1 MNGAGETNTRHDSLT
16 IRIVRKFLE
25 SNLSMV
31 LLLVSIGAGA
41 IALAVT
47 PREEEP
53 QITVAAAN
61 VMVSFPGHGAPDVE
75 QLVSTPLEK
84 MLLQVPGVERVY
96 SRSMPGQS
104 IVTVRFYVGQP
115 LEPSY
120 VKLIRKLNENLDR
133 TTPGVAGWVVK
144 PIDVDDVPVVTF
156 TLTSATRDDY
166 ELRRMADELVTR
178 LQGVPNAGVAYVV
191 GGRPRELLVRP
202 SAARMASYRVAALDL
217 SRAIQA
223 SNSSV
228 LAGAFDR
235 TDRGVRVQAGEFIAD
250 ARDLQNLV
258 VGAWNGRP
266 VYLRD
271 VADVQDGPG
280 EFSDYV
286 RFHRG
291 PAWDHPKE
299 SGAAGSLIGG
309 KGDPEPPRSASQP
322 AVTIAVAKKHG
333 TNNVWVA
340 RDLLAQMA
348 ELKKAILPADVQ
360 VVVTR
365 NYGVTANDKVKELQA
380 GLLVAIAVVMALLA
394 IGLGY
399 RQALVVAIVVPSVF
413 GLTLIVNYLLGFS
426 INRIS
431 LFALTVALGLLVDD
445 PIVDVENIHRH
456 FHLRGK
462 ATPDV
467 VLEAVNEVR
476 PPLIAATFAVILSF
490 LPMLFVTDM
499 MGQYLRPMAANI
511 PVAMLM
517 SLTVSFTITPWLAYR
532 LLKGHRAGAV
542 EPAPTGGRPSGP
554 RRFFD
559 ATLRP
564 LLARRRLGRAFL
576 AVVMLLFAG
585 SVLLVLT
592 RRVQVKQ
599 LPYDNKDEMLLALDM
614 PAGTTLER
622 TDAVSRDFERYLA
635 SVAEVTDFEAYVGTA
650 SPVDFNGLMRQYFL
664 RRAPNR
670 ADIRVNLV
678 HKTERAYASHE
689 LALRL
694 RADLT
699 AIAARDGVKLKIVE
713 LPAGPPAM
721 STVVAAIYG
730 GPTQSYADLEQAASI
745 VKARMGREPG
755 LVDIDDTVD
764 EDQAKYVFEVDR
776 QKAALNGLTTD
787 EISRTIALAL
797 GSQSPGAAQVP
808 HERAPVR
815 IALWFPRAERSSTV
829 DLARI
834 YAKGAG
840 GNLVPLSEVG
850 AWRTT
855 VEDKTIYH
863 RQLQRVV
870 YVLGETA
877 GRPPVETILD
887 LRADRVEGR
896 DRGFVDAKAE
906 PRPLDRRTMFHQGGG
921 IPWGVPPG
929 ISVGWWDEGEMY
941 VTLHLFRDLALAMLA
956 ALAGIYVILMNQTGS
971 YRLPLTIMRA
981 IPLMVIGVL
990 PGFWLL
996 NQIGSHAV
1004 GGFRNPIFFSGPAFM
1019 GMIALAGIVTRNSI
1033 IIVDFIHIGLL
1044 RGLPLEEAILESVS
1058 VRLRPILLTS
1068 GAAVLG
1074 AIPITLDTVFGG
1086 MAWSLIF
1093 GLVVSTLFSLFVIP
1107 VTYNVVYANKPDH
1120 GLPDMIRRKLA
1131 ASLGEQA
1138 AAGKQSVSV

>member
-1 MNGAGETNTRHDSLT
+1 MSELHDSLT

-31 LLLVSIGAGA
+31 FILVSIAAGVL
-41 IALAVT
+41 ALLVT

-53 QITVAAAN
+53 QIIVAAAN
-61 VMVSFPGHGAPDVE
+61 VMVSFPGHTAQDVE
-75 QLVSTPLEK
+75 QLVSTPLER
-84 MLLQVPGVERVY
+84 MLSQIPGVEYVY

-104 IVTVRFYVGQP
+104 IVTARFYVGQP

-120 VKLIRKLNENLDR
+120 VKLIRKLNENMDR
-133 TTPGVAGWVVK
+133 ITPGVAGWVVK
-144 PIDVDDVPVVTF
+144 PIDVDDVPIVTF
-156 TLTSATRDDY
+156 TLTSGSRDDY
-166 ELRRMADELVTR
+166 ALRRMADEIVAR
-178 LQGVPNAGVAYVV
+178 LQGVENAGVAYVV
-191 GGRPRELLVRP
+191 GGRPRELLIRP
-202 SAARMASYRVAALDL
+202 SAASMASYRIAALDL

-228 LAGAFDR
+228 LAGTFDR
-235 TDRGVRVQAGEFIAD
+235 NDQDVRVQAGQFIAD

-258 VGAWNGRP
+258 VGASNGRP

-271 VADVQDGPG
+271 IAEVRDGPG
-280 EFSDYV
+280 EFLDYV

-291 PAWDHPKE
+291 LAWDHPKE
-299 SGAAGSLIGG
+299 VGAAGSLIGG
-309 KGDPEPPRSASQP
+309 TRTQAPPKHGFQP

-340 RDLLAQMA
+340 EALLKRMGELQA
-348 ELKKAILPADVQ
+348 EILPADVQ

-365 NYGVTANDKVKELQA
+365 NYGVTANDKVKELEA

-394 IGLGY
+394 MGLGF
-399 RQALVVAIVVPSVF
+399 RQALVVAIAVPCVF
-413 GLTLIVNYLLGFS
+413 GLTLIVNYFLGFS

-456 FHLRGK
+456 FQMRGK
-462 ATPDV
+462 ATVDI

-490 LPMLFVTDM
+490 LPLLFVTDM

-511 PVAMLM
+511 PVTMIM
-517 SLTVSFTITPWLAYR
+517 SLVVSFTITPWLAYHM
-532 LLKGHRAGAV
+532 LKKHAV
-542 EPAPTGGRPSGP
+542 SEAECAAPPDAISGP
-554 RRFFD
+554 RRFFN
-559 ATLRP
+559 ATLLPLIKRP
-564 LLARRRLGRAFL
+564 RRGRLFLLL
-576 AVVMLLFAG
+576 VMLLFIG

-592 RRVQVKQ
+592 RHVQVKQ
-599 LPYDNKDEMLLALDM
+599 LPYDNKDEMLLVLDM

-622 TDAVSRDFERYLA
+622 TDAAARDFEHYLQ
-635 SVAEVTDFEAYVGTA
+635 SVPEITDFEAYVGTT

-670 ADIRVNLV
+670 ADIRINLI
-678 HKTERAYASHE
+678 HKTERDYASHS
-689 LALRL
+689 LGLRL
-694 RADLT
+694 RSDLT
-699 AIAARDGVKLKIVE
+699 AIAQRDGVKLKIVE

-721 STVVAAIYG
+721 STLVAAVYG
-730 GPTQSYADLEQAASI
+730 SPTQSYEDIIGAASV
-745 VKARMGREPG
+745 VKARIRRELG
-755 LVDIDDTVD
+755 VVDVDDTVD
-764 EDQAKYVFEVDR
+764 EDQTKYVFEVDK
-776 QKAALNGLTTD
+776 QKAALNGLSTD
-787 EISRTIALAL
+787 EISRTIGLAL
-797 GSQSPGAAQVP
+797 GSQAAGAAQIP
-808 HERAPVR
+808 YERTPVR
-815 IALWFPRAERSSTV
+815 IALWFPRAERSSTI

-834 YAKGAG
+834 YAKGTG
-840 GNLVPLSEVG
+840 GSLVPLSEVG

-855 VEDKTIYH
+855 IEDKTIYH

-870 YVLGETA
+870 YVMGEMA

-887 LRADRVEGR
+887 LTADQVQGGQRS
-896 DRGFVDAKAE
+896 FVDMQAS
-906 PRPLDRRTMFHQGGG
+906 PRPLNQRTMFRQGGG
-921 IPWGVPPG
+921 IPWAVSNG
-929 ISVGWWDEGEMY
+929 ITVHWWDEGEMY
-941 VTLHLFRDLALAMLA
+941 ITIHLFRDLAFAMLT
-956 ALAGIYVILMNQTGS
+956 ALIAIYIILMNQTGS

-981 IPLMVIGVL
+981 IPLMVIGVM

-996 NQIGSHAV
+996 NQIGQHSI
-1004 GGFRNPIFFSGPAFM
+1004 GGFRNPVFFSGPAFI

-1033 IIVDFIHIGLL
+1033 IIVDFIQLGLL
-1044 RGLPLEEAILESVS
+1044 RGLSLEEAILNSVS

-1093 GLVVSTLFSLFVIP
+1093 GLIVSTLFSLFVIP
-1107 VTYNVVYANKPDH
+1107 VTYYIVYAKKPNH
-1120 GLPDMIRRKLA
+1120 GLPDNIRKKLA
-1131 ASLGEQA
+1131 ASLSQEPNA
-1138 AAGKQSVSV
+1138 S

>member
-1 MNGAGETNTRHDSLT
+1 MSQPHDSLT

-31 LLLVSIGAGA
+31 FILVSITAGVV
-41 IALAVT
+41 ALLVT

-53 QITVAAAN
+53 QIIVAAAN
-61 VMVSFPGHGAPDVE
+61 VMASFPGHSAQDVE

-84 MLLQVPGVERVY
+84 MMFQIPGVEYVY

-120 VKLIRKLNENLDR
+120 VKLVRKLNENTDR
-133 TTPGVAGWVVK
+133 VTPGVSGWVVK
-144 PIDVDDVPVVTF
+144 PIDVDDVPIVTF
-156 TLTSATRDDY
+156 TLTSGSRDDY
-166 ELRRMADELVTR
+166 ELRRMADEIVDR
-178 LQGVPNAGVAYVV
+178 LQNVDNAGLTYVV
-191 GGRPRELLVRP
+191 GGRPRELLIRP
-202 SAARMASYRVAALDL
+202 SAARMASYRISALDL
-217 SRAIQA
+217 GRAIQG

-228 LAGAFDR
+228 LAGSFDR
-235 TDRGVRVQAGEFIAD
+235 NDQDVRVQAGQFIAD

-258 VGAWNGRP
+258 VGASNGRP
-266 VYLRD
+266 IYMRD
-271 VADVQDGPG
+271 VAEITDGPG
-280 EFSDYV
+280 EFTDYV

-291 PAWDHPKE
+291 LAWNHPKE
-299 SGAAGSLIGG
+299 EGAAGSLIGAS
-309 KGDPEPPRSASQP
+309 DTPAPPKYGSQP

-340 RDLLAQMA
+340 EDLLKRMG
-348 ELKKAILPADVQ
+348 ELKKQILPADVQ

-365 NYGVTANDKVKELQA
+365 NYGVTANDKVKELEE

-399 RQALVVAIVVPSVF
+399 RQALVVAIAVPCVF

-456 FHLRGK
+456 FKLRGR
-462 ATPDV
+462 ATADI

-490 LPMLFVTDM
+490 LPLLFVTDM

-511 PVAMLM
+511 PVTMIM
-517 SLTVSFTITPWLAYR
+517 SLVVSFTITPWLAYHM
-532 LLKGHRAGAV
+532 LKKHAVDQAEGA
-542 EPAPTGGRPSGP
+542 APRDSVSGP
-554 RRFFD
+554 RRFFN
-559 ATLRP
+559 ATLLP
-564 LLARRRLGRAFL
+564 LIERRRLGRLFL
-576 AVVMLLFAG
+576 LLVMLLFVG
-585 SVLLVLT
+585 SVLLVLS

-599 LPYDNKDEMLLALDM
+599 LPYDNKDEMLLVLDM

-622 TDAVSRDFERYLA
+622 TDAAARDFEHYLA
-635 SVAEVTDFEAYVGTA
+635 SVPEITDFEAYVGTA
-650 SPVDFNGLMRQYFL
+650 SPVDFNGMMRQYFL

-670 ADIRVNLV
+670 GDIRINLI
-678 HKTERAYASHE
+678 HKTERVDASHS
-689 LALRL
+689 LALRI
-694 RADLT
+694 RGDLT
-699 AIAARDGVKLKIVE
+699 AIAQRDGVKLKIVE

-721 STVVAAIYG
+721 STLVAAVYG
-730 GPTQSYADLEQAASI
+730 SPTQSYRDLMDAASI
-745 VKARMGREPG
+745 VEARMRRELG
-755 LVDIDDTVD
+755 VVDVDDTVE
-764 EDQAKYVFEVDR
+764 EDQTKYVFDVDK
-776 QKAALNGLTTD
+776 QKAALNGVSTD
-787 EISRTIALAL
+787 EISRTIGLAL
-797 GSQSPGAAQVP
+797 GSQAAGAAQIP
-808 HERAPVR
+808 YERTPVR
-815 IALWFPRAERSSTV
+815 IVLWFPRAERSSTI
-829 DLARI
+829 DLSRI
-834 YAKGAG
+834 YAKATGE
-840 GNLVPLSEVG
+840 NLVPLSEVG

-855 VEDKTIYH
+855 IEDKTIYH

-870 YVLGETA
+870 YVLGEMA

-887 LRADRVEGR
+887 LMADRVQGGQ
-896 DRGFVDAKAE
+896 RGFVNMQAP
-906 PRPLDRRTMFHQGGG
+906 PRPLNQRTMFRKGGG
-921 IPWGVPPG
+921 IPWAVPNG

-941 VTLHLFRDLALAMLA
+941 ITIHLFRDLAVAMLI
-956 ALAGIYVILMNQTGS
+956 ALIAIYIVLMNQTGS
-971 YRLPLTIMRA
+971 FRLPLTIMRA

-996 NQIGSHAV
+996 NQIGHHSI
-1004 GGFRNPIFFSGPAFM
+1004 GGFRNPVFFSGPAFI

-1033 IIVDFIHIGLL
+1033 IIVDFIQLGLL
-1044 RGLPLEEAILESVS
+1044 RGRSLEEAILNSVS

-1086 MAWSLIF
+1086 MAWALIF
-1093 GLVVSTLFSLFVIP
+1093 GLIASTLFSLFVIP

-1120 GLPDMIRRKLA
+1120 GLPENIRRKLA
-1131 ASLGEQA
+1131 ASLPQEPA
-1138 AAGKQSVSV
+1138 AS

>member
-1 MNGAGETNTRHDSLT
+1 MSRPHDSFT

-31 LLLVSIGAGA
+31 FILVSIAAGVV
-41 IALAVT
+41 ALVVT

-61 VMVSFPGHGAPDVE
+61 IMVSFPGHSAQDVE

-84 MLLQVPGVERVY
+84 MMFQVPGVEYVY

-120 VKLIRKLNENLDR
+120 VKLVRKLNENMDHI
-133 TTPGVAGWVVK
+133 TPGVSGWVVK
-144 PIDVDDVPVVTF
+144 PIDVDDVPIVTF
-156 TLTSATRDDY
+156 TLTSGSRDDY
-166 ELRRMADELVTR
+166 ELRRMADEIVDR
-178 LQGVPNAGVAYVV
+178 LQNVDNAGLAYVV
-191 GGRPRELLVRP
+191 GGRPRELLIRP
-202 SAARMASYRVAALDL
+202 SAARMASYRISALDL

-228 LAGAFDR
+228 LAGSFDR
-235 TDRGVRVQAGEFIAD
+235 SDQNVRVQAGQFIAD
-250 ARDLQNLV
+250 ARDLENLV
-258 VGAWNGRP
+258 VGASGGRP

-271 VADVQDGPG
+271 VADVTDGPG
-280 EFSDYV
+280 EFTDYV

-291 PAWDHPKE
+291 LAWNHPKE
-299 SGAAGSLIGG
+299 EGAAGSLIGAS
-309 KGDPEPPRSASQP
+309 DTPAPPRYGSQP
-322 AVTIAVAKKHG
+322 AVTIAIAKKHG

-340 RDLLAQMA
+340 EDLLKRMG
-348 ELKKAILPADVQ
+348 ELKKQILPADVQ

-365 NYGVTANDKVKELQA
+365 NYGVTANDKVKELED

-399 RQALVVAIVVPSVF
+399 RQALIVAIAVPCVF
-413 GLTLIVNYLLGFS
+413 GLTLIVNYFLGFS

-456 FHLRGK
+456 FKMRGR
-462 ATPDV
+462 ATADI

-490 LPMLFVTDM
+490 LPLLFVTDM
-499 MGQYLRPMAANI
+499 MGQYLRPMAADI
-511 PVAMLM
+511 PVTMIM
-517 SLTVSFTITPWLAYR
+517 SLVVSFTITPWLAYHM
-532 LLKGHRAGAV
+532 LKRHAV
-542 EPAPTGGRPSGP
+542 DEGEDPAPANAVSGT
-554 RRFFD
+554 RRFFN

-564 LLARRRLGRAFL
+564 LIRGRRRGRLFL
-576 AVVMLLFAG
+576 LFIMLLFIS

-599 LPYDNKDEMLLALDM
+599 LPYDNKDEMLLVLDM

-622 TDAVSRDFERYLA
+622 TDAVARDFEHYLA
-635 SVAEVTDFEAYVGTA
+635 SVPEITDFEAYVGTA
-650 SPVDFNGLMRQYFL
+650 SPVDFNGMMRQYFL

-670 ADIRVNLV
+670 GDIRINLI
-678 HKTERAYASHE
+678 HKTERAYPSHS

-699 AIAARDGVKLKIVE
+699 AIAQRDGVKLKIVE

-721 STVVAAIYG
+721 STVVAAVYG
-730 GPTQSYADLEQAASI
+730 SPTQSYKDIIAAASI
-745 VKARMGREPG
+745 VKARMRRELG
-755 LVDIDDTVD
+755 VVDVDDTVD
-764 EDQAKYVFEVDR
+764 EDQTKYVFDVDK
-776 QKAALNGLTTD
+776 QKAALNGVSTD
-787 EISRTIALAL
+787 EISRTIGLAL
-797 GSQSPGAAQVP
+797 GSQPAGAAQIP
-808 HERAPVR
+808 YERTPVK
-815 IALWFPRAERSSTV
+815 IVLWFPRAERSSTI
-829 DLARI
+829 DLSRI
-834 YAKGAG
+834 YAKGTA

-850 AWRTT
+850 EWRTT
-855 VEDKTIYH
+855 IEDKTIYH
-863 RQLQRVV
+863 RQLQRVA
-870 YVLGETA
+870 YVLGEMA

-887 LRADRVEGR
+887 ITADQVR
-896 DRGFVDAKAE
+896 DGQRSFVDMQAP
-906 PRPLDRRTMFHQGGG
+906 PRTLSQRTMFRKGGG
-921 IPWGVPPG
+921 IPWAVPNG
-929 ISVGWWDEGEMY
+929 ITVHWWDEGEMY
-941 VTLHLFRDLALAMLA
+941 ITIHLFRDLAFAMLT
-956 ALAGIYVILMNQTGS
+956 ALIGIYIILMNQTGS
-971 YRLPLTIMRA
+971 FRLPLTIMRA
-981 IPLMVIGVL
+981 IPLMVIGVM

-996 NQIGSHAV
+996 NHIGQHNI
-1004 GGFRNPIFFSGPAFM
+1004 GGFRNPVFFSGPAFI

-1033 IIVDFIHIGLL
+1033 IIVDFIQLGLL
-1044 RGLPLEEAILESVS
+1044 RGLPLEEAILNSVS

-1093 GLVVSTLFSLFVIP
+1093 GLIVSTLFSLFVIP

-1120 GLPDMIRRKLA
+1120 GLPENIRKKLA
-1131 ASLGEQA
+1131 ASLG
-1138 AAGKQSVSV
+1138 

>member
-1 MNGAGETNTRHDSLT
+1 MSQPHESLT

-31 LLLVSIGAGA
+31 FILVSIAAGVV
-41 IALAVT
+41 ALLVT

-53 QITVAAAN
+53 QIIVAAAN
-61 VMVSFPGHGAPDVE
+61 VLVSFPGHTAHDVE

-84 MLLQVPGVERVY
+84 MLFQIPGVEYVY

-133 TTPGVAGWVVK
+133 ITPGAAGWVVK
-144 PIDVDDVPVVTF
+144 PIDVDDVPIVTF
-156 TLTSATRDDY
+156 TLTSGSRDDY
-166 ELRRMADELVTR
+166 GLRRMADEIVAR
-178 LQGVPNAGVAYVV
+178 LQGVDNAGVAYVV
-191 GGRPRELLVRP
+191 GGRPRELLLRP
-202 SAARMASYRVAALDL
+202 SAARMASYRIAALDL

-228 LAGAFDR
+228 LAGTFDR
-235 TDRGVRVQAGEFIAD
+235 NDQDVRVQAGQFIAD

-258 VGAWNGRP
+258 LGAWNGRP

-271 VADVQDGPG
+271 VAEVRDGPG
-280 EFSDYV
+280 EFLDYV

-291 PAWDHPKE
+291 LAWDHPKE
-299 SGAAGSLIGG
+299 EGAAGSLIGG
-309 KGDPEPPRSASQP
+309 TAALAPPKYRSQP

-340 RDLLAQMA
+340 GDLLKRME
-348 ELKKAILPADVQ
+348 ELKAEILPADVQ

-365 NYGVTANDKVKELQA
+365 NYGVTANDKVKELEE
-380 GLLVAIAVVMALLA
+380 GLLVAIAVVMALLV
-394 IGLGY
+394 IGLGF
-399 RQALVVAIVVPSVF
+399 RQALVVAIAVPCVF
-413 GLTLIVNYLLGFS
+413 GLTLIVNYFLGFS
-426 INRIS
+426 IIRIS

-456 FHLRGK
+456 FQMRGK
-462 ATPDV
+462 ATADI

-490 LPMLFVTDM
+490 LPLLFVTDM

-511 PVAMLM
+511 PVTMIM
-517 SLTVSFTITPWLAYR
+517 SLVVSFTITPWLAYR
-532 LLKGHRAGAV
+532 LLKDSSAGEA
-542 EPAPTGGRPSGP
+542 EGAAPRNSFSGP
-554 RRFFD
+554 RRFFN
-559 ATLRP
+559 ATLLPLIKRP
-564 LLARRRLGRAFL
+564 RRGRLFLLL
-576 AVVMLLFAG
+576 VTLLFIG
-585 SVLLVLT
+585 SILLVLT

-599 LPYDNKDEMLLALDM
+599 LPYDNKDEMLLVLDM
-614 PAGTTLER
+614 PVGTTLER
-622 TDAVSRDFERYLA
+622 SDAAARDFERYLE
-635 SVAEVTDFEAYVGTA
+635 SVPEITDFEAYVGTA
-650 SPVDFNGLMRQYFL
+650 SPVDFNGMMRQYFL

-670 ADIRVNLV
+670 ADIRINLI
-678 HKTERAYASHE
+678 HKTERDYASHS

-699 AIAARDGVKLKIVE
+699 AIAQRDGVKLKIVE

-721 STVVAAIYG
+721 STVVSAVYG
-730 GPTQSYADLEQAASI
+730 SPTQSYEGIIGAASI
-745 VKARMGREPG
+745 VKARMRREPG
-755 LVDIDDTVD
+755 VVDVDDTVE
-764 EDQAKYVFEVDR
+764 EDQTKYVFEVDK
-776 QKAALNGLTTD
+776 QKAALNGVSTD

-797 GSQSPGAAQVP
+797 GSQAAGAAQIP
-808 HERAPVR
+808 YERTPVR
-815 IALWFPRAERSSTV
+815 IVLWFPRAERSSTI

-840 GNLVPLSEVG
+840 GNLVPLLEVG
-850 AWRTT
+850 SWRTT
-855 VEDKTIYH
+855 IEDKTIYH

-870 YVLGETA
+870 YVLAEMV

-887 LRADRVEGR
+887 LAADQVQAGGR
-896 DRGFVDAKAE
+896 SFVDMQAP
-906 PRPLDRRTMFHQGGG
+906 PRPLNQRTMFRKGGG
-921 IPWGVPPG
+921 IPWAVSNG
-929 ISVGWWDEGEMY
+929 ITVHWWDEGEMY
-941 VTLHLFRDLALAMLA
+941 ITIHLFRDLAFAMLT
-956 ALAGIYVILMNQTGS
+956 ALIAIYIILMNQTGS

-996 NQIGSHAV
+996 NQIGQHSI
-1004 GGFRNPIFFSGPAFM
+1004 GGFRNPVFFSGPAFI

-1033 IIVDFIHIGLL
+1033 IIVDFIQLGLL
-1044 RGLPLEEAILESVS
+1044 RGLSLEEAILNSVS

-1093 GLVVSTLFSLFVIP
+1093 GLIVSTLFSLFVIP
-1107 VTYNVVYANKPDH
+1107 VTYNVVYANKPNH
-1120 GLPDMIRRKLA
+1120 GLPDNIRKKLA
-1131 ASLGEQA
+1131 ASLGQEPTMP
-1138 AAGKQSVSV
+1138 

>member
-1 MNGAGETNTRHDSLT
+1 MSQSHDSLT

-31 LLLVSIGAGA
+31 FILVSIAAGVV
-41 IALAVT
+41 ALVVT

-61 VMVSFPGHGAPDVE
+61 VMVSFPGHSAQDVE

-84 MLLQVPGVERVY
+84 MMFQVPGVEYVY

-120 VKLIRKLNENLDR
+120 VKLVRKLNENMDR
-133 TTPGVAGWVVK
+133 VTPGVSGWVVK
-144 PIDVDDVPVVTF
+144 PIDVDDVPIVTF
-156 TLTSATRDDY
+156 TLTSGSRDDY
-166 ELRRMADELVTR
+166 ELRRMADEIVDR
-178 LQGVPNAGVAYVV
+178 LQNVDNAGLAYVV
-191 GGRPRELLVRP
+191 GGRPRELLIRP
-202 SAARMASYRVAALDL
+202 SASRMASYRVSALDL
-217 SRAIQA
+217 SRAIQG

-228 LAGAFDR
+228 LAGSFDR
-235 TDRGVRVQAGEFIAD
+235 SDRNVRVQAGQFIAD

-258 VGAWNGRP
+258 VGASGGRP
-266 VYLRD
+266 VYMRD
-271 VADVQDGPG
+271 VADVTDGPG
-280 EFSDYV
+280 EFTDYV

-291 PAWDHPKE
+291 LAWNHPKE
-299 SGAAGSLIGG
+299 EGAAGSMI
-309 KGDPEPPRSASQP
+309 DAAHTPAPPKYGSQP
-322 AVTIAVAKKHG
+322 AVTIAIAKKHG

-340 RDLLAQMA
+340 KDLLARMD
-348 ELKKAILPADVQ
+348 ELKKQILPADVQ

-365 NYGVTANDKVKELQA
+365 NYGVTANDKVKELED

-399 RQALVVAIVVPSVF
+399 RQALVVAIAVPCVF
-413 GLTLIVNYLLGFS
+413 GLTLIVNYFLGFS

-456 FHLRGK
+456 FKMRGK
-462 ATPDV
+462 ATADI

-490 LPMLFVTDM
+490 LPLLFVTDM

-511 PVAMLM
+511 PVTMIM
-517 SLTVSFTITPWLAYR
+517 SLVVSFTITPWLAYHM
-532 LLKGHRAGAV
+532 LKKHAV
-542 EPAPTGGRPSGP
+542 EEGEAPAPPNSASGT
-554 RRFFD
+554 RRFFN

-564 LLARRRLGRAFL
+564 LIQGRRRGRLFL
-576 AVVMLLFAG
+576 LFIMLLFIS

-599 LPYDNKDEMLLALDM
+599 LPYDNKDEMLLVLDM

-622 TDAVSRDFERYLA
+622 TDAAARDFEHYLA
-635 SVAEVTDFEAYVGTA
+635 SVPEITDFEAYVGTA
-650 SPVDFNGLMRQYFL
+650 SPVDFNGMMRQYFL

-670 ADIRVNLV
+670 GDIRINLI
-678 HKTERAYASHE
+678 HKTERAYPSHS

-699 AIAARDGVKLKIVE
+699 AIAQRDGVKLKIVE

-721 STVVAAIYG
+721 STVVAAVYG
-730 GPTQSYADLEQAASI
+730 GPTQSYKDLIAAASI
-745 VKARMGREPG
+745 VKARMRRELG
-755 LVDIDDTVD
+755 VVDVDDTVD
-764 EDQAKYVFEVDR
+764 EDQTKYVFDVDK
-776 QKAALNGLTTD
+776 QKAALNGVSTD
-787 EISRTIALAL
+787 EISRTIGLAL
-797 GSQSPGAAQVP
+797 GSQAAGAAQIP
-808 HERAPVR
+808 YERAPVK
-815 IALWFPRAERSSTV
+815 IVLWFPRAERSSTI
-829 DLARI
+829 DLSRI
-834 YAKGAG
+834 YAKGAA

-850 AWRTT
+850 EWRTT
-855 VEDKTIYH
+855 IEDKTIYH

-870 YVLGETA
+870 YVLGEMA

-887 LRADRVEGR
+887 ITADQVQDGR
-896 DRGFVDAKAE
+896 RSFVDMQAT
-906 PRPLDRRTMFHQGGG
+906 PRPLSQRTMFRKGAG
-921 IPWGVPPG
+921 IPWAVPDG
-929 ISVGWWDEGEMY
+929 ITVHWWDEGEMY
-941 VTLHLFRDLALAMLA
+941 ITIHLFRDLAFAMLT
-956 ALAGIYVILMNQTGS
+956 ALIGIYIILMNQTGS
-971 YRLPLTIMRA
+971 FRLPLTIMRA
-981 IPLMVIGVL
+981 IPLMVIGVM

-996 NQIGSHAV
+996 NHIGRHDI
-1004 GGFRNPIFFSGPAFM
+1004 GGFRNPVFFSGPAFI

-1033 IIVDFIHIGLL
+1033 IIVDFIQLGLM
-1044 RGLPLEEAILESVS
+1044 RGLSLEEAILNSVT

-1093 GLVVSTLFSLFVIP
+1093 GLIVSTLFSLFVIP

-1120 GLPDMIRRKLA
+1120 GLPENIRKKLA
-1131 ASLGEQA
+1131 ASMGQEPA
-1138 AAGKQSVSV
+1138 AL

>member
-1 MNGAGETNTRHDSLT
+1 MSQLHDSLT

-31 LLLVSIGAGA
+31 FILVSIAAGVV
-41 IALAVT
+41 ALVVT

-53 QITVAAAN
+53 QIIVAAAN
-61 VMVSFPGHGAPDVE
+61 VLVSFPGHTAQDVE

-84 MLLQVPGVERVY
+84 MMIQVPGVEYVY

-120 VKLIRKLNENLDR
+120 VKLIRKLNENMDR
-133 TTPGVAGWVVK
+133 TTPGAAGWVVK
-144 PIDVDDVPVVTF
+144 PLDVDDVPIVTF
-156 TLTSATRDDY
+156 TLTSGSRDDY
-166 ELRRMADELVTR
+166 ALRRMADEVVAR
-178 LQGVPNAGVAYVV
+178 LQGVENAGVAYVV
-191 GGRPRELLVRP
+191 GGRPRELLIRP
-202 SAARMASYRVAALDL
+202 SAARMASYRIAALDL

-228 LAGAFDR
+228 LAGTFDR
-235 TDRGVRVQAGEFIAD
+235 NDRDVRVQAGQFIAD

-258 VGAWNGRP
+258 VGASNGRP

-271 VADVQDGPG
+271 VAEVRDGPG
-280 EFSDYV
+280 EFLDYV

-291 PAWDHPKE
+291 LAWDHPKE
-299 SGAAGSLIGG
+299 KGAAGSLVGG
-309 KGDPEPPRSASQP
+309 TGAQAPPKHGSQP

-340 RDLLAQMA
+340 EALLKQMG
-348 ELKKAILPADVQ
+348 ELKAEILPADVQ
-360 VVVTR
+360 VAVTR
-365 NYGVTANDKVKELQA
+365 NYGVTANDKVKELEE

-394 IGLGY
+394 MGLGF
-399 RQALVVAIVVPSVF
+399 RQALVVAIAVPCVF
-413 GLTLIVNYLLGFS
+413 GLTLIVNYFLGFS

-456 FHLRGK
+456 FKMRGK
-462 ATPDV
+462 ATV
-467 VLEAVNEVR
+467 EIVLEAVNEVR

-490 LPMLFVTDM
+490 LPLLFVTDM

-511 PVAMLM
+511 PVTMLM
-517 SLTVSFTITPWLAYR
+517 SLVVSFTITPWLAYR
-532 LLKGHRAGAV
+532 LLKDHATGEAEGAV
-542 EPAPTGGRPSGP
+542 PRDSVSGP
-554 RRFFD
+554 RRFFN
-559 ATLRP
+559 ATLLP
-564 LLARRRLGRAFL
+564 LMKRSWRGRLFL
-576 AVVMLLFAG
+576 LLVLLLFIG

-599 LPYDNKDEMLLALDM
+599 LPYDNKDEILLVLDM

-622 TDAVSRDFERYLA
+622 TDAAARDFEHYLE
-635 SVAEVTDFEAYVGTA
+635 SVPEITDFEAYVGTA

-670 ADIRVNLV
+670 ADIRINLI
-678 HKTERAYASHE
+678 HKTERDYPSHS

-694 RADLT
+694 RADLA
-699 AIAARDGVKLKIVE
+699 AIAQRDGVKLKIVE

-721 STVVAAIYG
+721 STVVAAVYG
-730 GPTQSYADLEQAASI
+730 SSTQSYEDIIGAASI
-745 VKARMGREPG
+745 IKARLRRELG
-755 LVDIDDTVD
+755 VVDVDDTVD
-764 EDQAKYVFEVDR
+764 EDQTKYVFEVDK
-776 QKAALNGLTTD
+776 QKAALNGLSTD
-787 EISRTIALAL
+787 EISRTIGLAL
-797 GSQSPGAAQVP
+797 GSQVAGAAQIP
-808 HERAPVR
+808 YERTPVK
-815 IALWFPRAERSSTV
+815 IALWFPRAERSSMI

-834 YAKGAG
+834 YAKGTG

-855 VEDKTIYH
+855 IEDKTIYH

-870 YVLGETA
+870 YVLGEMA

-887 LRADRVEGR
+887 LTADQIQGGSRR
-896 DRGFVDAKAE
+896 FVDMQAP
-906 PRPLDRRTMFHQGGG
+906 PRPLNQRTMFRKGGG
-921 IPWGVPPG
+921 IPWAVPNG
-929 ISVGWWDEGEMY
+929 ITVRWWDEGEMY
-941 VTLHLFRDLALAMLA
+941 ITIHLFRDLAFAMLT
-956 ALAGIYVILMNQTGS
+956 ALIAIYIILMNQTGS

-981 IPLMVIGVL
+981 IPLMVIGVM

-996 NQIGSHAV
+996 NQIGQHNI
-1004 GGFRNPIFFSGPAFM
+1004 GGFRNPVFFSGPAFI

-1033 IIVDFIHIGLL
+1033 IIVDFIQLSLL
-1044 RGLPLEEAILESVS
+1044 RGLSLEEAILNSVS

-1093 GLVVSTLFSLFVIP
+1093 GLIVSTLFSLFVIP
-1107 VTYNVVYANKPDH
+1107 VTYYIVYAKKPNH
-1120 GLPDMIRRKLA
+1120 GLPDNIRKKLA
-1131 ASLGEQA
+1131 ASLGLEPNA
-1138 AAGKQSVSV
+1138 S

>member
-1 MNGAGETNTRHDSLT
+1 MNRPHESLT

-25 SNLSMV
+25 SNLSLV
-31 LLLVSIGAGA
+31 FILVSIAAGVV
-41 IALAVT
+41 ALLVT

-53 QITVAAAN
+53 QIIVAAAN
-61 VMVSFPGHGAPDVE
+61 VMVSFPGHSAQDVE

-84 MLLQVPGVERVY
+84 MLFQIPGVEYVY
-96 SRSMPGQS
+96 SRTMPGQS

-120 VKLIRKLNENLDR
+120 VKLIRKLNENMDQI
-133 TTPGVAGWVVK
+133 TPGAAGWVVK
-144 PIDVDDVPVVTF
+144 PIDVDDVPIVTF
-156 TLTSATRDDY
+156 TLTSGSRDDY
-166 ELRRMADELVTR
+166 ALRRMADEIDTR
-178 LQGVPNAGVAYVV
+178 LQGVENTGVAYVV
-191 GGRPRELLVRP
+191 GGRPRELLIRP
-202 SAARMASYRVAALDL
+202 SAARMASYRISALDV
-217 SRAIQA
+217 SRAIQG

-228 LAGAFDR
+228 LAGSFDR
-235 TDRGVRVQAGEFIAD
+235 NDQDVRVQAGQFIAD

-258 VGAWNGRP
+258 VGASNGRP
-266 VYLRD
+266 VYMRD
-271 VADVQDGPG
+271 VAEITDGPG
-280 EFSDYV
+280 EFTDYV
-286 RFHRG
+286 RFQRG
-291 PAWDHPKE
+291 LAWNHPRE
-299 SGAAGSLIGG
+299 EGAAGSLIGAS
-309 KGDPEPPRSASQP
+309 DTPAPPKYGSQP

-340 RDLLAQMA
+340 EDLLKRMG
-348 ELKKAILPADVQ
+348 ELKKQILPADVQ

-365 NYGVTANDKVKELQA
+365 NYGVTANDKVEELEE

-399 RQALVVAIVVPSVF
+399 RQALVVAIAVPCVF

-456 FHLRGK
+456 FKMRGK
-462 ATPDV
+462 ATADI

-490 LPMLFVTDM
+490 LPLLFVTDM

-511 PVAMLM
+511 PVTMIM
-517 SLTVSFTITPWLAYR
+517 SLVVSFTITPWLAYHM
-532 LLKGHRAGAV
+532 LKKHAVSEAEGAA
-542 EPAPTGGRPSGP
+542 APDAISRP
-554 RRFFD
+554 RRFFN
-559 ATLRP
+559 AALLP
-564 LLARRRLGRAFL
+564 LIQGRRRGRLFL
-576 AVVMLLFAG
+576 LLIMLLFAG

-599 LPYDNKDEMLLALDM
+599 LPYDNKDEMLLVLDM

-622 TDAVSRDFERYLA
+622 TDAVARDFERYLA
-635 SVAEVTDFEAYVGTA
+635 SVPEITDFEAYVGTA

-670 ADIRVNLV
+670 GDIRINLI
-678 HKTERAYASHE
+678 HKTERAYASHS

-694 RADLT
+694 RSDLT
-699 AIAARDGVKLKIVE
+699 AIAQRDGVKLKIVE

-721 STVVAAIYG
+721 STVVAAVYG
-730 GPTQSYADLEQAASI
+730 SPTQSYEDIIGAASI
-745 VKARMGREPG
+745 VKARMRRE
-755 LVDIDDTVD
+755 LAVVDVDDTVE
-764 EDQAKYVFEVDR
+764 EDQAKYVFEVDK
-776 QKAALNGLTTD
+776 QKAALNGLSTD
-787 EISRTIALAL
+787 GLSRTIGLAL
-797 GSQSPGAAQVP
+797 GSQAAGAAQIP
-808 HERAPVR
+808 YERTPVR
-815 IALWFPRAERSSTV
+815 IVLWFPRAERSSTI

-834 YAKGAG
+834 YAKGTG
-840 GNLVPLSEVG
+840 GSLVPLSEVG

-855 VEDKTIYH
+855 IEDKTIYH

-870 YVLGETA
+870 YVLGEMA

-887 LRADRVEGR
+887 ITADQIQGGHRS
-896 DRGFVDAKAE
+896 FVDMQAP
-906 PRPLDRRTMFHQGGG
+906 PRPLNQRTMFRRGGG
-921 IPWGVPPG
+921 IPWAVPNG
-929 ISVGWWDEGEMY
+929 ITVHWWDEGEMY
-941 VTLHLFRDLALAMLA
+941 ITIHLFRDLAFAMLA
-956 ALAGIYVILMNQTGS
+956 ALIGIYIILMNQTGS
-971 YRLPLTIMRA
+971 FRLPLTIMRA
-981 IPLMVIGVL
+981 IPLMVIGVM

-996 NQIGSHAV
+996 NQIGQHNI
-1004 GGFRNPIFFSGPAFM
+1004 GGFRNPVFFSGPAFI

-1033 IIVDFIHIGLL
+1033 IIVDFIQLGLL
-1044 RGLPLEEAILESVS
+1044 HGLSLEEAILNSVS

-1093 GLVVSTLFSLFVIP
+1093 GLIVSTLCSLFVIP

-1120 GLPDMIRRKLA
+1120 GLPENIRRKLA
-1131 ASLGEQA
+1131 ASLGQEPSA
-1138 AAGKQSVSV
+1138 S

>member
-1 MNGAGETNTRHDSLT
+1 MSQLHDSLT

-31 LLLVSIGAGA
+31 FILVSIAAGVV
-41 IALAVT
+41 ALVVT

-53 QITVAAAN
+53 QIIVAAAN
-61 VMVSFPGHGAPDVE
+61 VLVSFPGHTTQDVE

-84 MLLQVPGVERVY
+84 MMIQVPGVEYVY

-120 VKLIRKLNENLDR
+120 VKLVRKLNENMDR
-133 TTPGVAGWVVK
+133 TTPGAAGWVVK
-144 PIDVDDVPVVTF
+144 PIDVDDVPIVTF
-156 TLTSATRDDY
+156 TLTSGSRDDY
-166 ELRRMADELVTR
+166 ALRRMADEVVAR
-178 LQGVPNAGVAYVV
+178 LQGVENAGVAYVV
-191 GGRPRELLVRP
+191 GGRPRELLIRP
-202 SAARMASYRVAALDL
+202 SAARMASHRIAALDL

-228 LAGAFDR
+228 LAGTFDR
-235 TDRGVRVQAGEFIAD
+235 NDRDVRVQAGQFIAD

-258 VGAWNGRP
+258 VGASNGRP

-271 VADVQDGPG
+271 VAEVRDGPG
-280 EFSDYV
+280 EFLDYV

-291 PAWDHPKE
+291 LAWDHPKE
-299 SGAAGSLIGG
+299 EGAAGSLIGG
-309 KGDPEPPRSASQP
+309 TGAMAPPKHGSQP

-340 RDLLAQMA
+340 QALLKRMG
-348 ELKKAILPADVQ
+348 ELKAEILPADVQ
-360 VVVTR
+360 VAVTR
-365 NYGVTANDKVKELQA
+365 NYGATANDKVKELEE

-394 IGLGY
+394 MGLGF
-399 RQALVVAIVVPSVF
+399 RQALVVAIAVPCVF
-413 GLTLIVNYLLGFS
+413 GLTLIVNYFLGFS
-426 INRIS
+426 VNRIS

-456 FHLRGK
+456 FKMRGK
-462 ATPDV
+462 ATV
-467 VLEAVNEVR
+467 AIVLEAVNEVR

-490 LPMLFVTDM
+490 LPLLFVTDM

-511 PVAMLM
+511 PVTMLM
-517 SLTVSFTITPWLAYR
+517 SLVVSFTITPWLAYR
-532 LLKGHRAGAV
+532 LLKDHAAGEEGTASRDSV
-542 EPAPTGGRPSGP
+542 SGP
-554 RRFFD
+554 RLFFN
-559 ATLRP
+559 ATLHPLIKRP
-564 LLARRRLGRAFL
+564 RLGRLFL
-576 AVVMLLFAG
+576 LLVMLLFIG

-599 LPYDNKDEMLLALDM
+599 LPYDNKDEILLVLDM

-622 TDAVSRDFERYLA
+622 TDAAARDFEHYLE
-635 SVAEVTDFEAYVGTA
+635 SVPEITDFEAYVGTA

-664 RRAPNR
+664 RRSPNR
-670 ADIRVNLV
+670 ADIRINLI
-678 HKTERAYASHE
+678 HKTERDYPSHA
-689 LALRL
+689 LGLRL

-699 AIAARDGVKLKIVE
+699 AIAQRDGVKLKIVE

-721 STVVAAIYG
+721 STVVAAVYG
-730 GPTQSYADLEQAASI
+730 SPTQSYEDIIGAASI
-745 VKARMGREPG
+745 IKTRLRLELGV
-755 LVDIDDTVD
+755 VDVDDTVD
-764 EDQAKYVFEVDR
+764 EDQTKYVFEVDK
-776 QKAALNGLTTD
+776 QKAALNGLSTD
-787 EISRTIALAL
+787 EISRTIGLAL
-797 GSQSPGAAQVP
+797 GSQAAGAAQIP
-808 HERAPVR
+808 YERAPVK
-815 IALWFPRAERSSTV
+815 IALWFPRAERSSMI

-834 YAKGAG
+834 YAKGTG

-855 VEDKTIYH
+855 IEDKTIYH

-870 YVLGETA
+870 YVLGEMA

-887 LRADRVEGR
+887 LTADQVQGGSRS
-896 DRGFVDAKAE
+896 FVDMQAP
-906 PRPLDRRTMFHQGGG
+906 PRPLNQRTMFRKGGG
-921 IPWGVPPG
+921 IPWAVLKG
-929 ISVGWWDEGEMY
+929 ITVGWWDEGEMY
-941 VTLHLFRDLALAMLA
+941 ITIHLFRDLAFAMLT
-956 ALAGIYVILMNQTGS
+956 ALIAIYIILMNQTGS

-981 IPLMVIGVL
+981 IPLMVIGVM

-996 NQIGSHAV
+996 NQIGQHSI
-1004 GGFRNPIFFSGPAFM
+1004 GGFRNPVFFSGPAFI

-1033 IIVDFIHIGLL
+1033 IIVDFIQLGLL
-1044 RGLPLEEAILESVS
+1044 RGLSLEEAILNSVS

-1093 GLVVSTLFSLFVIP
+1093 GLIVSTLFSLFVIP
-1107 VTYNVVYANKPDH
+1107 VTYYIVYAKKPNH
-1120 GLPDMIRRKLA
+1120 GLPDNIRRKLA
-1131 ASLGEQA
+1131 ASLGLEPNA
-1138 AAGKQSVSV
+1138 S

>member
-1 MNGAGETNTRHDSLT
+1 MSQGHDSLT

-31 LLLVSIGAGA
+31 FILVSIAAGVV
-41 IALAVT
+41 ALVVT

-53 QITVAAAN
+53 QIIVAAAN
-61 VMVSFPGHGAPDVE
+61 VMVSFPGHTAQDVE

-84 MLLQVPGVERVY
+84 MLIQIPGVEYVY

-120 VKLIRKLNENLDR
+120 VKLVRKLNENADR
-133 TTPGVAGWVVK
+133 ATPGAAGWVVK
-144 PIDVDDVPVVTF
+144 PIDVDDVPIVTF
-156 TLTSATRDDY
+156 TLTSGAYDDY
-166 ELRRMADELVTR
+166 ALRRMADEIVTR
-178 LQGVPNAGVAYVV
+178 LQGVDNAGLSYVV
-191 GGRPRELLVRP
+191 GGRPRELLIRP
-202 SAARMASYRVAALDL
+202 SAARMASYRIAALDL
-217 SRAIQA
+217 SRAIQGA
-223 SNSSV
+223 NASV
-228 LAGAFDR
+228 LAGSFDR
-235 TDRGVRVQAGEFIAD
+235 NDQGVRVQVGQFIAD
-250 ARDLQNLV
+250 ARDLRSLV
-258 VGAWNGRP
+258 IGAWNGRP
-266 VYLRD
+266 VYLSD
-271 VADVQDGPG
+271 VAEVTDGPG
-280 EFSDYV
+280 EFTDYV

-291 PAWDHPKE
+291 LAWDHAKE
-299 SGAAGSLIGG
+299 VGAAGSLIGG
-309 KGDPEPPRSASQP
+309 SDTPAPPQYGSQP

-340 RDLLAQMA
+340 EDLLKRMS
-348 ELKKAILPADVQ
+348 ELKKEILPAGVQ

-365 NYGVTANDKVKELQA
+365 NYGVTANDKVKELEE

-399 RQALVVAIVVPSVF
+399 RQALVVAIAIPCVF
-413 GLTLIVNYLLGFS
+413 GLTLIVNYFLGFS

-456 FHLRGK
+456 FKMRGK
-462 ATPDV
+462 ATAEI

-490 LPMLFVTDM
+490 LPLLFVTDM

-511 PVAMLM
+511 PVTMIM
-517 SLTVSFTITPWLAYR
+517 SLVVSFTITPWLAYHM
-532 LLKGHRAGAV
+532 LKNDAVGESEGARQ
-542 EPAPTGGRPSGP
+542 PDTISGP
-554 RRFFD
+554 RRFFN

-564 LLARRRLGRAFL
+564 LLHGRRRGRLFL
-576 AVVMLLFAG
+576 LLILLLFVG

-599 LPYDNKDEMLLALDM
+599 LPYDNKDEMLLVLDM
-614 PAGTTLER
+614 PSGTTLER
-622 TDAVSRDFERYLA
+622 TDAAARDFERYLA
-635 SVAEVTDFEAYVGTA
+635 SVPEITDFEAYVGTA

-664 RRAPNR
+664 RRASNR
-670 ADIRVNLV
+670 GDIRINLI
-678 HKTERAYASHE
+678 HKTERADASHS

-699 AIAARDGVKLKIVE
+699 AIAQRDGVKLKIVE

-721 STVVAAIYG
+721 STVVAAVYG
-730 GPTQSYADLEQAASI
+730 SSTQSYEDIIAAASI
-745 VKARMGREPG
+745 IKTRLRRELG
-755 LVDIDDTVD
+755 VVDVDDTVE

-776 QKAALNGLTTD
+776 QKAALNGVSTD
-787 EISRTIALAL
+787 DVSRTIGLAL
-797 GSQSPGAAQVP
+797 GSQAVGAAQIP
-808 HERAPVR
+808 YERTPVR
-815 IALWFPRAERSSTV
+815 IALWFPRAERSSMI

-834 YAKGAG
+834 YAKGTG

-855 VEDKTIYH
+855 IEDKTIYH

-870 YVLGETA
+870 YVLGEMA

-887 LRADRVEGR
+887 ITADQLQGR
-896 DRGFVDAKAE
+896 QQSFVDMRAQ
-906 PRPLDRRTMFHQGGG
+906 PRPLNQRTMFRKGAG
-921 IPWGVPPG
+921 IPWAVPEG
-929 ISVGWWDEGEMY
+929 ITVHWWDEGEMY
-941 VTLHLFRDLALAMLA
+941 ITLHLFRDLAFAMLT
-956 ALAGIYVILMNQTGS
+956 ALIGIYVILMNQTGS
-971 YRLPLTIMRA
+971 FRLPLTIMRA

-996 NQIGSHAV
+996 NQLGQHSI
-1004 GGFRNPIFFSGPAFM
+1004 GGFRNPVFFSGPAFM

-1033 IIVDFIHIGLL
+1033 IIVDFIQLGLL
-1044 RGLPLEEAILESVS
+1044 RGLSLEEAILNSVS

-1093 GLVVSTLFSLFVIP
+1093 GLIVSTLFSLFVIP
-1107 VTYNVVYANKPDH
+1107 VTYSIVYANQPNH
-1120 GLPDMIRRKLA
+1120 GLPDNIRKKLT
-1131 ASLGEQA
+1131 ASLGEEPSA
-1138 AAGKQSVSV
+1138 S

>member
-1 MNGAGETNTRHDSLT
+1 MSQSQDSLT

-31 LLLVSIGAGA
+31 FILVSIAAGVV
-41 IALAVT
+41 ALLVT

-53 QITVAAAN
+53 QIIVAAAN
-61 VMVSFPGHGAPDVE
+61 IMVSFPGHSAQDVE

-84 MLLQVPGVERVY
+84 MMFQVAGVEYVY

-120 VKLIRKLNENLDR
+120 VKLVRKLNENVDR
-133 TTPGVAGWVVK
+133 VTPGVSGWVVK
-144 PIDVDDVPVVTF
+144 PIDVDDVPIVTF
-156 TLTSATRDDY
+156 TLTSGSRDDY
-166 ELRRMADELVTR
+166 ELRRMADEIVDR
-178 LQGVPNAGVAYVV
+178 LQNVDNAGLAYVV
-191 GGRPRELLVRP
+191 GGRPRELLIRP
-202 SAARMASYRVAALDL
+202 SAARMASYRISALDL

-228 LAGAFDR
+228 LAGSFDR
-235 TDRGVRVQAGEFIAD
+235 RDRNVRVQAGQFIAD
-250 ARDLQNLV
+250 ARDLENLV
-258 VGAWNGRP
+258 VGASGGRP
-266 VYLRD
+266 VYMRD
-271 VADVQDGPG
+271 VADVTDGPG
-280 EFSDYV
+280 EFTDYV

-291 PAWDHPKE
+291 LAWNHPKE
-299 SGAAGSLIGG
+299 EGAAGSLI
-309 KGDPEPPRSASQP
+309 DAPDTPAPPKYGSQP

-340 RDLLAQMA
+340 QGLLKRMG
-348 ELKKAILPADVQ
+348 ELKKQILPADVQ

-365 NYGVTANDKVKELQA
+365 NYGVTADDKVKELEN

-399 RQALVVAIVVPSVF
+399 RQALVVAIAVPCVF
-413 GLTLIVNYLLGFS
+413 GLTLIVNYFLGFS

-456 FHLRGK
+456 FKMRGK
-462 ATPDV
+462 ATADI

-490 LPMLFVTDM
+490 LPLLFVTDM

-511 PVAMLM
+511 PVTMIM
-517 SLTVSFTITPWLAYR
+517 SLVVSFTITPWLAYHM
-532 LLKGHRAGAV
+532 LKKHAV
-542 EPAPTGGRPSGP
+542 DETENPAPATSVSGT
-554 RRFFD
+554 RRFFN

-564 LLARRRLGRAFL
+564 LIRGRRSGRLFL
-576 AVVMLLFAG
+576 LFIMLLFVS

-599 LPYDNKDEMLLALDM
+599 LPYDNKDEMLLVLDM
-614 PAGTTLER
+614 PTGTTLER
-622 TDAVSRDFERYLA
+622 TDAAARDFEHYLA
-635 SVAEVTDFEAYVGTA
+635 SVPEITDFEAYVGTA
-650 SPVDFNGLMRQYFL
+650 SPVDFNGMMRQYFL

-670 ADIRVNLV
+670 GDIRINLI
-678 HKTERAYASHE
+678 HKTERAYSSHSV
-689 LALRL
+689 ALRL

-699 AIAARDGVKLKIVE
+699 AIAQRDGVKLKIVE

-721 STVVAAIYG
+721 STVVAAVYG
-730 GPTQSYADLEQAASI
+730 SPTQSYKDIIAAASI
-745 VKARMGREPG
+745 VKARMRRELG
-755 LVDIDDTVD
+755 VVDVDDTVD
-764 EDQAKYVFEVDR
+764 EDQTKYVFDVDK
-776 QKAALNGLTTD
+776 QKAALNGVSTD
-787 EISRTIALAL
+787 EISRTIGLAL
-797 GSQSPGAAQVP
+797 GSQSAGAAQIP
-808 HERAPVR
+808 YERTPVK
-815 IALWFPRAERSSTV
+815 IVLWFPRAERSSTI
-829 DLARI
+829 DLSRI
-834 YAKGAG
+834 YAKGTA

-850 AWRTT
+850 EWRTT
-855 VEDKTIYH
+855 IEDKTIYH

-870 YVLGETA
+870 YVLGEMA

-887 LRADRVEGR
+887 ITADQVQDGQRS
-896 DRGFVDAKAE
+896 FVDMQSA
-906 PRPLDRRTMFHQGGG
+906 PRPLSQRTMFRKGGG
-921 IPWGVPPG
+921 IPWAVPNG
-929 ISVGWWDEGEMY
+929 ITVHWWDEGEMY
-941 VTLHLFRDLALAMLA
+941 ITIHLFRDLAFAMLT
-956 ALAGIYVILMNQTGS
+956 ALIGIYIILMNQTGS
-971 YRLPLTIMRA
+971 FRLPLTIMRA
-981 IPLMVIGVL
+981 IPLMVIGVM

-996 NQIGSHAV
+996 NHIGQHNI
-1004 GGFRNPIFFSGPAFM
+1004 GGFRNPVFFSGPAFI

-1033 IIVDFIHIGLL
+1033 IIVDFVQLGLL
-1044 RGLPLEEAILESVS
+1044 RGLPLEEAILNSVS

-1093 GLVVSTLFSLFVIP
+1093 GLIVSTLFSLFVIP

-1120 GLPDMIRRKLA
+1120 GLPENIRKKLA
-1131 ASLGEQA
+1131 ASMGQEPVAL
-1138 AAGKQSVSV
+1138 